1 MLRPLEAWRPAH
13 LLLTCELQPGCAG
26 QEVARINAAATSK
39 QDLCIWALIVL
50 PDGTIVSGDSSGATQ
65 FWDGQFATLLVRLQK
80 HDADVLA
87 LAASPDGS
95 TVFASGIDSK
105 VAQFVKVESKA
116 GADGAAQ
123 WAYLDSKRPHT
134 HDVRALAVLAR
145 EGEEPLMVSAG
156 NDTQLVLYN
165 VARWVAWMPGT
176 K

>member
-1 MLRPLEAWRPAH
+1 LLSCTTATDPRLPPA
-13 LLLTCELQPGCAG
+13 CAG
-26 QEVARINAAATSK
+26 QEVARINAAAASK
-39 QDLCIWALIVL
+39 QDLCIWALTVL

-95 TVFASGIDSK
+95 TVFSAGIDSR
-105 VAQFVKVESKA
+105 VAQFVRVEAKA

-134 HDVRALAVLAR
+134 HDVRALALVAR
-145 EGEEPLMVSAG
+145 EGEEPLLVSAG

-165 VARWVAWMPGT
+165 VPR
-176 K
+176 